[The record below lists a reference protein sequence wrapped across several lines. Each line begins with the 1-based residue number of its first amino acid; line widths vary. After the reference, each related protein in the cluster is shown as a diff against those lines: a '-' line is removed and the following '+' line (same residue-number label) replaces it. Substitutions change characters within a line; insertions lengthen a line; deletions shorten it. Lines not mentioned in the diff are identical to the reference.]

1 MQGCGRT
8 SPGGTGIYFC
18 RVPSKT
24 ELKFPGGSF
33 GITEKKLNLKVQ
45 DTKIFDSIIIF
56 KIERVKTCLLK
67 DKKIGNS
74 K

>member
-33 GITEKKLNLKVQ
+33 GITEKNTEFK
-45 DTKIFDSIIIF
+45 SF
-56 KIERVKTCLLK
+56 KIPKFL
-67 DKKIGNS
+67 IQS
-74 K
+74 